1 MLPIKTE
8 RRKATT
14 AKGGGDN
21 NGFDSSFLGDMGH
34 HRRARVLPV

>member
-1 MLPIKTE
+1 MPPIKTKI
-8 RRKATT
+8 RKART

-34 HRRARVLPV
+34 HRKARDLPV